1 MKSKEKIIFSVF
13 AGLGLL
19 LLPLGVGLGW
29 KSYNFAQTAQRTDG
43 TVSRLIQSYDRTK
56 NTPNYTYAPEVS
68 YRTKS
73 GEEKLFISSMYSN
86 PSAYAVGEKL
96 TILYN
101 NDRVEVD
108 SLWGLYGG
116 SIVCLIVGLVMA
128 LVGMGGWAWLVRR
141 QKIISRLKTS
151 GQKISAKVKEIIVNK
166 NYAVNGRHPWKIVAE
181 GQGLD
186 GQVGVYT
193 SDNIWV
199 DPSAQMPIGKDI
211 AVYVNPAKPKEYF
224 VEV

>member
-1 MKSKEKIIFSVF
+1 MKSKEKIIFSIF
-13 AGLGLL
+13 AAFGLL
-19 LLPLGVGLGW
+19 LLPIGAGLGW
-29 KSYNFAQTAQRTDG
+29 KTYNFAQTAQKTDG
-43 TVSRLIQSYDRTK
+43 TVIRLIQRYERSS
-56 NTPNYTYAPEVS
+56 NTTNYTYAPEVS

-73 GEEKLFISSMYSN
+73 GEEKLFISSMSGN
-86 PSAYAVGEKL
+86 PPAYAVGEKV
-96 TILYN
+96 TILYH
-101 NDRVEVD
+101 NDQAEID

-128 LVGMGGWAWLVRR
+128 LVGIGGWAWLARR
-141 QKIISRLKTS
+141 QKIINRLKTS
-151 GQKISAKVKEIIVNK
+151 GQKISAKVKEITVNK
-166 NYAVNGRHPWKIVAE
+166 SYALNGRHPWKIVAE

-193 SDNIWV
+193 SDNIWT